1 MFSDAGSTPAASTSL
16 RLREAPSENCHG
28 VAIRRRRAI
37 LLDKCKHNTILEA
50 LTCCELNYRLIVMK
64 EGRFKMIRVWCCRS
78 THLIQLLFIITIGTA
93 EAMPPDSLAGTVVN
107 IAHRGGIVEGY
118 PENTL
123 AAFRH
128 AITSGAAI
136 IEIDLRGTK
145 DGEVVI
151 MHDETLNRTTN
162 GAGPVANY
170 TLQELK
176 KFDAG
181 YGEQIPTYEEVLELV
196 SNTGVKLLL
205 DIKIDFKLDKQKV
218 VRLTEE
224 HGAVS
229 DIIVGVRNLDDLKEF
244 RTLDPNI
251 RTLGFI
257 ATPFEIEKY
266 VTAGVDIIR
275 LWSWWIFLYPK
286 LVTKVQ
292 QLGAPVWASAGDKP
306 RQDLERLIM
315 RGVNGIIT
323 NWPEVMAGLLDDME
337 SSRNNRTKF
346 PGLQVTEQ

>member
-1 MFSDAGSTPAASTSL
+1 
-16 RLREAPSENCHG
+16 
-28 VAIRRRRAI
+28 
-37 LLDKCKHNTILEA
+37 
-50 LTCCELNYRLIVMK
+50 MK
-64 EGRFKMIRVWCCRS
+64 EGRFKMIRVWCCKS
-78 THLIQLLFIITIGTA
+78 THLIQLLFIIAIGTA
-93 EAMPPDSLAGTVVN
+93 EAMPPDSLAGTVFN

-128 AITSGAAI
+128 AITSGAEV
-136 IEIDLRGTK
+136 IEIDLRGTR

-162 GAGPVANY
+162 GTGPVANY

-176 KFDAG
+176 KLDAG
-181 YGEQIPTYEEVLELV
+181 YGEQIPAYEEVLELV
-196 SNTGVKLLL
+196 SNTAVKLLL
-205 DIKIDFKLDKQKV
+205 DIKIDPKLDKRKV
-218 VRLTEE
+218 VWLTEK
-224 HGAVS
+224 HGAVL
-229 DIIVGVRNLDDLKEF
+229 DIIAGVRNLDDLKEF
-244 RTLDPNI
+244 RALDPNI

-266 VTAGVDIIR
+266 VAAGVDIIR

-292 QLGAPVWASAGDKP
+292 QLGTPVWASAGDNP

-323 NWPEVMAGLLDDME
+323 NRPAVMAGLLDDME
-337 SSRNNRTKF
+337 SKLKMVRPLVAIGCICAYMPF
-346 PGLQVTEQ
+346 